1 MDLDSLIS
9 ACYSLHN
16 ERQEVLKTLKTP
28 EEIEKCN
35 KDTLKFFRSEIEP
48 YVFNYLNHTYGR
60 KLDEFWRTHQFSKEY
75 KYAFVIIER
84 RVHPNWWFVL
94 RNILWAA
101 PHFSLYIFC
110 SDINYD
116 FIITLLGDKAE
127 NVHIYKWFKGIAD
140 REKGSI
146 ESNATLKLSG
156 FYKLI
161 NAEYIITVQ
170 LDSYFLQKIPDWI
183 FTSAYYGAPWS
194 WYIDMA
200 GNGGMSIRNI
210 KNMIEICDKN
220 KESVE
225 NNDAEDWHFSQ
236 AIIKYN
242 YDLPPLEFRINV
254 FQENFPTDTIP
265 IGIHQFWTFI
275 DNYKI
280 SDREYFTKQIT
291 KLITVIG
298 L

>member
-35 KDTLKFFRSEIEP
+35 KDTLKFFRNEIEP

-116 FIITLLGDKAE
+116 FITTLLGDKAE
-127 NVHIYKWFKGIAD
+127 NVHIHKWFKGIAD

-146 ESNATLKLSG
+146 ESNSTLKLSG

-183 FTSAYYGAPWS
+183 FTSAYYGAPWN

-220 KESVE
+220 KQSVE
-225 NNDAEDWHFSQ
+225 NNDAEDWYFSQ

-242 YDLPPLEFRINV
+242 YDLPSLEFRINV